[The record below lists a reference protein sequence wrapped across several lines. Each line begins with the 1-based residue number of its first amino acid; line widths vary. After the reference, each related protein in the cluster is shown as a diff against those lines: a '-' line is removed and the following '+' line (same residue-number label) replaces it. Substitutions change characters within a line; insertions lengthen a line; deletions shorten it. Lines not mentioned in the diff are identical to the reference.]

1 MQILAGNVARQVEE
15 TLPLTEVLKAA
26 EGRIYA
32 DLAIINQLSTQPA
45 PGDAMIATPRDSPAS
60 PTAAF
65 GMPNATDPDP
75 FGILALEMAGLE
87 IREAGTRLRPGSRH
101 FDYSPSPTSP
111 AFSKF
116 SRQSVQASVTESNR
130 GSYMSTRTE
139 TTKMS
144 DAHTQTDLGQTPSTT
159 PSHSRS
165 EDGRDAAAGNQET
178 PHKEPDEV
186 DYTKID
192 LTPIRKISGSHSIES
207 CTMTDSAT
215 STDEQSRTDGSTLD
229 DAATK
234 ASSIYEKEEM
244 ESQIGND
251 ENDGDD
257 DADDEDDESEDDEEP
272 IIYEVASLQ
281 PTARTA
287 MIASPIQVKGS
298 LVTIPKRIPPPLPT
312 RSLAR
317 ASRASKSELGDVS
330 HLASPL
336 HSNFTTSP
344 RQSYDAGCAGSEGRE
359 VPSILETPA
368 VDEPVAAT
376 PSKEQGDEAI
386 EVDKSPLSTKT
397 SQEFHEAKEDLSPQ
411 PAAPGAFPS
420 DDEVDALF
428 PPNLVRA
435 SKTPSHSPMTMP
447 SRNASGSSF
456 DFNTFL
462 APLADQDQDPDQ
474 EQDRDRSSYVQQQL
488 HHFDPRHIAA
498 PGLYNRRFQ
507 YPDPPQQSC
516 VADSFGTPI
525 PVRDTPSLIATTPA
539 ASYPGTPS
547 TEKKQTKKHQS
558 KKESKAAQ
566 GLHKAQDKQRQKR
579 QASQPTTPA
588 PKKPPSTPAKKTVIM
603 SGQTGKFRDDQILVI
618 CPGSHTTMAQL
629 GCGELTPPAHRIP
642 TRMFKDSDSDEWRP
656 YHTYKRKKARTDNA
670 PASGW
675 ATSTPNGLLLVARS
689 SPESFKLKKSPIA
702 EALPYN
708 PEAEARM
715 DLPTASTAG
724 VAANAVVG
732 DTAAA
737 AIPDPPKIDPPKPAV
752 EGGVDDDAAAATTT
766 TGDNDGVL
774 DITSIVTSGQTRE
787 FLAKKEKEKTTA
799 GPGKGRK
806 GKAQEAETARLTRL
820 PNSKR
825 THNIFH
831 YEEVT
836 QEEPQQDPKPNG
848 ASKEINAPVDGNS
861 SGNDKDVDM
870 TDEPKA
876 DSAAAPVSAD
886 EAKPSE
892 PHSQSAESKTDANG
906 VEVKAEAT
914 PAPPAPE
921 SVAAVAPEI
930 PEADTTVALNA
941 QPVNKRVRRDIE
953 VGLERFLFV
962 NRDEVDRIVGTIYRT
977 IQESVY
983 EMYMRPACWDN
994 IVIVGG
1000 GARLRGLRENIYQTL
1015 LARHLVSPSTATMF
1029 TSELPSNMATPTG
1042 TGSQTPT
1049 GSFTGAPHQLGPSG
1063 TTSSGV
1069 NPLLQAATTAS
1080 SFGLPPGGPS
1090 TPGAPGSAAGDPN
1103 STSGGHSYHFHSQ
1116 TPTSIKLAPMPSYL
1130 TQWTKHGFEDAM
1142 FLGCLVA
1149 GRLAFTV
1156 HNLDMASLDAQRM
1169 MSLNR
1174 IEYKY
1179 VFSHRLSVFLTLP
1192 LALS

>member
-1 MQILAGNVARQVEE
+1 
-15 TLPLTEVLKAA
+15 
-26 EGRIYA
+26 
-32 DLAIINQLSTQPA
+32 
-45 PGDAMIATPRDSPAS
+45 
-60 PTAAF
+60 
-65 GMPNATDPDP
+65 
-75 FGILALEMAGLE
+75 
-87 IREAGTRLRPGSRH
+87 
-101 FDYSPSPTSP
+101 
-111 AFSKF
+111 
-116 SRQSVQASVTESNR
+116 
-130 GSYMSTRTE
+130 
-139 TTKMS
+139 
-144 DAHTQTDLGQTPSTT
+144 
-159 PSHSRS
+159 
-165 EDGRDAAAGNQET
+165 
-178 PHKEPDEV
+178 
-186 DYTKID
+186 
-192 LTPIRKISGSHSIES
+192 
-207 CTMTDSAT
+207 
-215 STDEQSRTDGSTLD
+215 
-229 DAATK
+229 
-234 ASSIYEKEEM
+234 
-244 ESQIGND
+244 
-251 ENDGDD
+251 
-257 DADDEDDESEDDEEP
+257 
-272 IIYEVASLQ
+272 
-281 PTARTA
+281 
-287 MIASPIQVKGS
+287 
-298 LVTIPKRIPPPLPT
+298 
-312 RSLAR
+312 
-317 ASRASKSELGDVS
+317 
-330 HLASPL
+330 
-336 HSNFTTSP
+336 
-344 RQSYDAGCAGSEGRE
+344 
-359 VPSILETPA
+359 
-368 VDEPVAAT
+368 
-376 PSKEQGDEAI
+376 
-386 EVDKSPLSTKT
+386 
-397 SQEFHEAKEDLSPQ
+397 
-411 PAAPGAFPS
+411 
-420 DDEVDALF
+420 
-428 PPNLVRA
+428 
-435 SKTPSHSPMTMP
+435 MP
-447 SRNASGSSF
+447 SRNALGSSF

-474 EQDRDRSSYVQQQL
+474 EQDRDRSSYVQHQL
-488 HHFDPRHIAA
+488 HHFEPRHIAD
-498 PGLYNRRFQ
+498 PGLYHRRFE
-507 YPDPPQQSC
+507 YPDPTEESC
-516 VADSFGTPI
+516 LVDSFGRPI
-525 PVRDTPSLIATTPA
+525 PVHGTPSLVATAPA

-547 TEKKQTKKHQS
+547 TEKKQTKKNQIN
-558 KKESKAAQ
+558 KESKAAQ

-588 PKKPPSTPAKKTVIM
+588 PRKPPSTPAKKTVTM
-603 SGQTGKFRDDQILVI
+603 SSQTGKFRDDQILII
-618 CPGSHTTMAQL
+618 CPGI
-629 GCGELTPPAHRIP
+629 AHRMLGNFNPERIIAGGEVF
-642 TRMFKDSDSDEWRP
+642 TRKLQSLLKDKGF
-656 YHTYKRKKARTDNA
+656 TYDMA
-670 PASGW
+670 
-675 ATSTPNGLLLVARS
+675 
-689 SPESFKLKKSPIA
+689 EQLKKSPIA

-732 DTAAA
+732 DGAAA
-737 AIPDPPKIDPPKPAV
+737 AIPDAPKIDPSKPVV
-752 EGGVDDDAAAATTT
+752 EGGVDDDAAATTT

-831 YEEVT
+831 YEEVI
-836 QEEPQQDPKPNG
+836 QEEPQQEPKPNG
-848 ASKEINAPVDGNS
+848 ASKETNAPVDGNS
-861 SGNDKDVDM
+861 NGNDKDVDM
-870 TDEPKA
+870 TDEPKT
-876 DSAAAPVSAD
+876 DSVAAPVSAD

-892 PHSQSAESKTDANG
+892 PTSETAESKTDANG

-1090 TPGAPGSAAGDPN
+1090 TPGAPGSAVGDPN

-1116 TPTSIKLAPMPSYL
+1116 TPTSIKLAPMPTYL

-1174 IEYKY
+1174 IEYNEMGPKGIRTH
-1179 VFSHRLSVFLTLP
+1179 SMLQ
-1192 LALS
+1192 

>member
-1 MQILAGNVARQVEE
+1 
-15 TLPLTEVLKAA
+15 
-26 EGRIYA
+26 
-32 DLAIINQLSTQPA
+32 
-45 PGDAMIATPRDSPAS
+45 
-60 PTAAF
+60 
-65 GMPNATDPDP
+65 
-75 FGILALEMAGLE
+75 
-87 IREAGTRLRPGSRH
+87 
-101 FDYSPSPTSP
+101 
-111 AFSKF
+111 
-116 SRQSVQASVTESNR
+116 
-130 GSYMSTRTE
+130 
-139 TTKMS
+139 
-144 DAHTQTDLGQTPSTT
+144 
-159 PSHSRS
+159 
-165 EDGRDAAAGNQET
+165 
-178 PHKEPDEV
+178 
-186 DYTKID
+186 
-192 LTPIRKISGSHSIES
+192 
-207 CTMTDSAT
+207 
-215 STDEQSRTDGSTLD
+215 
-229 DAATK
+229 
-234 ASSIYEKEEM
+234 
-244 ESQIGND
+244 
-251 ENDGDD
+251 
-257 DADDEDDESEDDEEP
+257 
-272 IIYEVASLQ
+272 
-281 PTARTA
+281 
-287 MIASPIQVKGS
+287 
-298 LVTIPKRIPPPLPT
+298 
-312 RSLAR
+312 
-317 ASRASKSELGDVS
+317 
-330 HLASPL
+330 
-336 HSNFTTSP
+336 
-344 RQSYDAGCAGSEGRE
+344 
-359 VPSILETPA
+359 
-368 VDEPVAAT
+368 
-376 PSKEQGDEAI
+376 
-386 EVDKSPLSTKT
+386 
-397 SQEFHEAKEDLSPQ
+397 
-411 PAAPGAFPS
+411 
-420 DDEVDALF
+420 
-428 PPNLVRA
+428 
-435 SKTPSHSPMTMP
+435 MP

-462 APLADQDQDPDQ
+462 APLTDQDQDPDQ
-474 EQDRDRSSYVQQQL
+474 EQDRDRSSYVQHQL
-488 HHFDPRHIAA
+488 HHFEPRHIAD
-498 PGLYNRRFQ
+498 PGFR
-507 YPDPPQQSC
+507 
-516 VADSFGTPI
+516 PI
-525 PVRDTPSLIATTPA
+525 PVHGTPSLVATAPA

-547 TEKKQTKKHQS
+547 TEKKQTKKNQS

-579 QASQPTTPA
+579 QASQPTTPT
-588 PKKPPSTPAKKTVIM
+588 PRKPPSTPAKKTVTM
-603 SGQTGKFRDDQILVI
+603 SSQTGKFRDDQILVI

-670 PASGW
+670 PASGAEDEYEW
-675 ATSTPNGLLLVARS
+675 VEDTDSDEGAVYPIVAGRIVNMNAFLAFLDHVHGLLTTTYHNTPIVLMVSPQWARPHTEMIARYIFENTRTPALCMIHSGLATTYGVRWTNATVVDIGFEKVDVSCIYEGRVVAHRMLGNFN
-689 SPESFKLKKSPIA
+689 PERIIAGGEVFTRKLQSLLKDKGFTYDMAEQLKKSPIA

-732 DTAAA
+732 DGAAA
-737 AIPDPPKIDPPKPAV
+737 AIPDAPKIDPSKPVV
-752 EGGVDDDAAAATTT
+752 EGGIDDDAAATTT

-787 FLAKKEKEKTTA
+787 FLAKKEKEKTAA

-831 YEEVT
+831 YEEVI
-836 QEEPQQDPKPNG
+836 QEEPQQEPKPNG
-848 ASKEINAPVDGNS
+848 ASKETNASVDGNS
-861 SGNDKDVDM
+861 NGNDKDVDM
-870 TDEPKA
+870 TDEPKT

-892 PHSQSAESKTDANG
+892 PTSETAESKTDANG

-921 SVAAVAPEI
+921 SVAAVASEI

-1042 TGSQTPT
+1042 TGAQTPT

-1090 TPGAPGSAAGDPN
+1090 TPGAPGSAVGDPN

-1116 TPTSIKLAPMPSYL
+1116 TPTSIKLAPMPTYL

-1174 IEYKY
+1174 IEYNEMGPKGIRTH
-1179 VFSHRLSVFLTLP
+1179 SMLQ
-1192 LALS
+1192 

>member
-1 MQILAGNVARQVEE
+1 
-15 TLPLTEVLKAA
+15 
-26 EGRIYA
+26 
-32 DLAIINQLSTQPA
+32 
-45 PGDAMIATPRDSPAS
+45 
-60 PTAAF
+60 
-65 GMPNATDPDP
+65 
-75 FGILALEMAGLE
+75 
-87 IREAGTRLRPGSRH
+87 
-101 FDYSPSPTSP
+101 
-111 AFSKF
+111 
-116 SRQSVQASVTESNR
+116 
-130 GSYMSTRTE
+130 MSTRYQRGT
-139 TTKMS
+139 
-144 DAHTQTDLGQTPSTT
+144 
-159 PSHSRS
+159 
-165 EDGRDAAAGNQET
+165 
-178 PHKEPDEV
+178 V
-186 DYTKID
+186 DMLIELRRR
-192 LTPIRKISGSHSIES
+192 LT
-207 CTMTDSAT
+207 
-215 STDEQSRTDGSTLD
+215 
-229 DAATK
+229 
-234 ASSIYEKEEM
+234 
-244 ESQIGND
+244 
-251 ENDGDD
+251 
-257 DADDEDDESEDDEEP
+257 
-272 IIYEVASLQ
+272 V
-281 PTARTA
+281 
-287 MIASPIQVKGS
+287 
-298 LVTIPKRIPPPLPT
+298 
-312 RSLAR
+312 
-317 ASRASKSELGDVS
+317 
-330 HLASPL
+330 
-336 HSNFTTSP
+336 
-344 RQSYDAGCAGSEGRE
+344 
-359 VPSILETPA
+359 
-368 VDEPVAAT
+368 
-376 PSKEQGDEAI
+376 
-386 EVDKSPLSTKT
+386 
-397 SQEFHEAKEDLSPQ
+397 
-411 PAAPGAFPS
+411 
-420 DDEVDALF
+420 
-428 PPNLVRA
+428 NLVRA

-474 EQDRDRSSYVQQQL
+474 EQDRDRSSYAQQQL
-488 HHFDPRHIAA
+488 HHFGPRHIAE
-498 PGLYNRRFQ
+498 PGLSNRRFQ
-507 YPDPPQQSC
+507 YPDPTEQSC

-525 PVRDTPSLIATTPA
+525 PVRDTPSLVATAPA

-547 TEKKQTKKHQS
+547 TEKKQTKKSQS
-558 KKESKAAQ
+558 KQESKTAQ

-588 PKKPPSTPAKKTVIM
+588 PKKPPSTPAKKTVTM

-656 YHTYKRKKARTDNA
+656 YHTYKRRKSRTDNA
-670 PASGW
+670 PASGAEDEYEW
-675 ATSTPNGLLLVARS
+675 VEDTDSDEGAVYPIVAGRIVNMNAFLAFLDHVHGLLTTTYHNTPIVLMVSPQWARPHTEMIARYIFENTRTPALCMIHSGLATTYGVRWTNATVVDIGFEKVDVSCIYEGRVVAHRMLGNFN
-689 SPESFKLKKSPIA
+689 PERIIAGGEVFTRKLESLLKDKGFTYDMAEQLKKSPIA

-724 VAANAVVG
+724 VAATAVVG
-732 DTAAA
+732 DAAAA
-737 AIPDPPKIDPPKPAV
+737 AIPDGPKIDPSKPVV

-787 FLAKKEKEKTTA
+787 FLAKKEKEKTTT

-831 YEEVT
+831 YEEVI
-836 QEEPQQDPKPNG
+836 QEEPQQEPKPNG
-848 ASKEINAPVDGNS
+848 ASKETNAPVDGNS
-861 SGNDKDVDM
+861 NGNDKDVDM
-870 TDEPKA
+870 TDEPKT

-892 PHSQSAESKTDANG
+892 PTSETAESKTDADG
-906 VEVKAEAT
+906 VGVKAEAAS
-914 PAPPAPE
+914 APPAPE

-1174 IEYKY
+1174 IEYNEMGPKGIRTH
-1179 VFSHRLSVFLTLP
+1179 SMLQ
-1192 LALS
+1192 

>member
-1 MQILAGNVARQVEE
+1 
-15 TLPLTEVLKAA
+15 
-26 EGRIYA
+26 
-32 DLAIINQLSTQPA
+32 
-45 PGDAMIATPRDSPAS
+45 
-60 PTAAF
+60 
-65 GMPNATDPDP
+65 
-75 FGILALEMAGLE
+75 
-87 IREAGTRLRPGSRH
+87 
-101 FDYSPSPTSP
+101 
-111 AFSKF
+111 
-116 SRQSVQASVTESNR
+116 
-130 GSYMSTRTE
+130 
-139 TTKMS
+139 
-144 DAHTQTDLGQTPSTT
+144 
-159 PSHSRS
+159 
-165 EDGRDAAAGNQET
+165 
-178 PHKEPDEV
+178 
-186 DYTKID
+186 
-192 LTPIRKISGSHSIES
+192 
-207 CTMTDSAT
+207 
-215 STDEQSRTDGSTLD
+215 
-229 DAATK
+229 
-234 ASSIYEKEEM
+234 
-244 ESQIGND
+244 
-251 ENDGDD
+251 
-257 DADDEDDESEDDEEP
+257 
-272 IIYEVASLQ
+272 
-281 PTARTA
+281 
-287 MIASPIQVKGS
+287 
-298 LVTIPKRIPPPLPT
+298 
-312 RSLAR
+312 
-317 ASRASKSELGDVS
+317 
-330 HLASPL
+330 
-336 HSNFTTSP
+336 
-344 RQSYDAGCAGSEGRE
+344 
-359 VPSILETPA
+359 
-368 VDEPVAAT
+368 
-376 PSKEQGDEAI
+376 
-386 EVDKSPLSTKT
+386 
-397 SQEFHEAKEDLSPQ
+397 
-411 PAAPGAFPS
+411 
-420 DDEVDALF
+420 
-428 PPNLVRA
+428 
-435 SKTPSHSPMTMP
+435 MTMP

-462 APLADQDQDPDQ
+462 APLTDQDQDPDQ
-474 EQDRDRSSYVQQQL
+474 EQDRDRSSYVQHQL
-488 HHFDPRHIAA
+488 HHFEPRHIAD
-498 PGLYNRRFQ
+498 PGLYHRRFE
-507 YPDPPQQSC
+507 YPDPTEESC
-516 VADSFGTPI
+516 LVDSFSRPI
-525 PVRDTPSLIATTPA
+525 PVHGTPSLVATAPA

-547 TEKKQTKKHQS
+547 TEKKQTKKNQS

-579 QASQPTTPA
+579 QASQPTTPT
-588 PKKPPSTPAKKTVIM
+588 PRKPPSTPAKKTVTM
-603 SGQTGKFRDDQILVI
+603 SSQTGKFRDDQILVI

-670 PASGW
+670 PASGAEDEYEW
-675 ATSTPNGLLLVARS
+675 VEDTDSDEGAVYPIVAGRIVNMNAFLAFLDHVHGLLTTTYHNTPIVLMVSPQWARPHTEMIARYIFENTRTPALCMIHSGLATTYGVRWTNATVVDIGFEKVDVSCIYEGRVVAHRMLGNFN
-689 SPESFKLKKSPIA
+689 PERIIAGGEVFTRKLQSLLKDKGFTYDMAEQLKKSPIA

-732 DTAAA
+732 DGAAA
-737 AIPDPPKIDPPKPAV
+737 AIPDAPKIDPSKPVV
-752 EGGVDDDAAAATTT
+752 EGGIDDDAAATTT

-787 FLAKKEKEKTTA
+787 FLAKKEKEKTAA

-831 YEEVT
+831 YEEVI
-836 QEEPQQDPKPNG
+836 QEEPQQEPKPNG
-848 ASKEINAPVDGNS
+848 ASKETNASVDGNS
-861 SGNDKDVDM
+861 NGNDKDVDM
-870 TDEPKA
+870 TDEPKT

-892 PHSQSAESKTDANG
+892 PTSETAESKTDANG

-921 SVAAVAPEI
+921 SVAAVASEI

-1042 TGSQTPT
+1042 TGAQTPT

-1090 TPGAPGSAAGDPN
+1090 TPGAPGSAVGDPN

-1116 TPTSIKLAPMPSYL
+1116 TPTSIKLAPMPTYL

-1174 IEYKY
+1174 IEYNEMGPKGIRTH
-1179 VFSHRLSVFLTLP
+1179 SMLQ
-1192 LALS
+1192 

>member
-1 MQILAGNVARQVEE
+1 
-15 TLPLTEVLKAA
+15 
-26 EGRIYA
+26 
-32 DLAIINQLSTQPA
+32 
-45 PGDAMIATPRDSPAS
+45 
-60 PTAAF
+60 
-65 GMPNATDPDP
+65 
-75 FGILALEMAGLE
+75 
-87 IREAGTRLRPGSRH
+87 
-101 FDYSPSPTSP
+101 
-111 AFSKF
+111 
-116 SRQSVQASVTESNR
+116 
-130 GSYMSTRTE
+130 
-139 TTKMS
+139 
-144 DAHTQTDLGQTPSTT
+144 
-159 PSHSRS
+159 
-165 EDGRDAAAGNQET
+165 
-178 PHKEPDEV
+178 
-186 DYTKID
+186 
-192 LTPIRKISGSHSIES
+192 
-207 CTMTDSAT
+207 
-215 STDEQSRTDGSTLD
+215 
-229 DAATK
+229 
-234 ASSIYEKEEM
+234 
-244 ESQIGND
+244 
-251 ENDGDD
+251 
-257 DADDEDDESEDDEEP
+257 
-272 IIYEVASLQ
+272 
-281 PTARTA
+281 
-287 MIASPIQVKGS
+287 
-298 LVTIPKRIPPPLPT
+298 
-312 RSLAR
+312 
-317 ASRASKSELGDVS
+317 
-330 HLASPL
+330 
-336 HSNFTTSP
+336 
-344 RQSYDAGCAGSEGRE
+344 
-359 VPSILETPA
+359 
-368 VDEPVAAT
+368 
-376 PSKEQGDEAI
+376 
-386 EVDKSPLSTKT
+386 
-397 SQEFHEAKEDLSPQ
+397 
-411 PAAPGAFPS
+411 
-420 DDEVDALF
+420 
-428 PPNLVRA
+428 
-435 SKTPSHSPMTMP
+435 MP

-670 PASGW
+670 PASGAGDEYEW
-675 ATSTPNGLLLVARS
+675 VEDTDSDEGAVYPIVAGRIVNMNAFLAFLDHVHGLLTTTYHNTPIVLMVSPQWARPHTEMIARYIFENTRTPALCMIHSGLATTYGVRWTNATVVDIGFEKVDVSCIYEGRVVAHRMLGNFN
-689 SPESFKLKKSPIA
+689 PERIIAGGEVFTRKLQSLLKDKGFTYDMAEQLKKSPIA

-724 VAANAVVG
+724 VAANAV
-732 DTAAA
+732 
-737 AIPDPPKIDPPKPAV
+737 PAV

-1174 IEYKY
+1174 IEYNEMGPKGIRTH
-1179 VFSHRLSVFLTLP
+1179 SMLQ
-1192 LALS
+1192 

>member
-1 MQILAGNVARQVEE
+1 
-15 TLPLTEVLKAA
+15 
-26 EGRIYA
+26 
-32 DLAIINQLSTQPA
+32 
-45 PGDAMIATPRDSPAS
+45 
-60 PTAAF
+60 
-65 GMPNATDPDP
+65 
-75 FGILALEMAGLE
+75 
-87 IREAGTRLRPGSRH
+87 
-101 FDYSPSPTSP
+101 
-111 AFSKF
+111 
-116 SRQSVQASVTESNR
+116 
-130 GSYMSTRTE
+130 
-139 TTKMS
+139 
-144 DAHTQTDLGQTPSTT
+144 
-159 PSHSRS
+159 
-165 EDGRDAAAGNQET
+165 
-178 PHKEPDEV
+178 
-186 DYTKID
+186 
-192 LTPIRKISGSHSIES
+192 
-207 CTMTDSAT
+207 
-215 STDEQSRTDGSTLD
+215 
-229 DAATK
+229 
-234 ASSIYEKEEM
+234 
-244 ESQIGND
+244 
-251 ENDGDD
+251 
-257 DADDEDDESEDDEEP
+257 
-272 IIYEVASLQ
+272 
-281 PTARTA
+281 
-287 MIASPIQVKGS
+287 
-298 LVTIPKRIPPPLPT
+298 
-312 RSLAR
+312 
-317 ASRASKSELGDVS
+317 
-330 HLASPL
+330 
-336 HSNFTTSP
+336 
-344 RQSYDAGCAGSEGRE
+344 
-359 VPSILETPA
+359 
-368 VDEPVAAT
+368 
-376 PSKEQGDEAI
+376 
-386 EVDKSPLSTKT
+386 
-397 SQEFHEAKEDLSPQ
+397 
-411 PAAPGAFPS
+411 
-420 DDEVDALF
+420 
-428 PPNLVRA
+428 
-435 SKTPSHSPMTMP
+435 MP

-462 APLADQDQDPDQ
+462 APLTDQDQDPDQ
-474 EQDRDRSSYVQQQL
+474 EQDRDRSSYVQHQL
-488 HHFDPRHIAA
+488 HHFEPRHIAD
-498 PGLYNRRFQ
+498 PGLYHRRFE
-507 YPDPPQQSC
+507 YPDP
-516 VADSFGTPI
+516 TEE
-525 PVRDTPSLIATTPA
+525 TPA

-547 TEKKQTKKHQS
+547 TEKKQTKKNQS

-579 QASQPTTPA
+579 QASQPTTPT
-588 PKKPPSTPAKKTVIM
+588 PRKPPSTPAKKTVTM
-603 SGQTGKFRDDQILVI
+603 SSQTGKFRDDQILVI

-670 PASGW
+670 PASGAEDEYEW
-675 ATSTPNGLLLVARS
+675 VEDTDSDEGAVYPIVAGRIVNMNAFLAFLDHVHGLLTTTYHNTPIVLMVSPQWARPHTEMIARYIFENTRTPALCMIHSGLATTYGVRWTNATVVDIGFEKVDVSCIYEGRVVAHRMLGNFN
-689 SPESFKLKKSPIA
+689 PERIIAGGEVFTRKLQSLLKDKGFTYDMAEQLKKSPIA

-732 DTAAA
+732 DGAAA
-737 AIPDPPKIDPPKPAV
+737 AIPDAPKIDPSKPVV
-752 EGGVDDDAAAATTT
+752 EGGIDDDAAATTT

-787 FLAKKEKEKTTA
+787 FLAKKEKEKTAA

-806 GKAQEAETARLTRL
+806 GKAQEAENARLTRL

-831 YEEVT
+831 YEEVI
-836 QEEPQQDPKPNG
+836 QEEPQQEPKPNG
-848 ASKEINAPVDGNS
+848 ASKETNASVDGNS
-861 SGNDKDVDM
+861 NGNDKDVDM
-870 TDEPKA
+870 TDEPKT

-892 PHSQSAESKTDANG
+892 PTSETAESKTDANG

-921 SVAAVAPEI
+921 SVAAVAYEI

-1090 TPGAPGSAAGDPN
+1090 TPGAPGSAVGDPN

-1116 TPTSIKLAPMPSYL
+1116 TPTSIKLAPMPTYL

-1174 IEYKY
+1174 IEYNEMGPKGIRTH
-1179 VFSHRLSVFLTLP
+1179 SMLQ
-1192 LALS
+1192 